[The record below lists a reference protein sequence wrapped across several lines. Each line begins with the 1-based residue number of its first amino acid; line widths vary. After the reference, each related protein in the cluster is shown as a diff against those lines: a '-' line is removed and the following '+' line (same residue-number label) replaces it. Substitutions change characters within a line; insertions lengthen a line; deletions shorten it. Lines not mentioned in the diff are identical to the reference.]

1 MSPGWL
7 GQLGLVYVKGV
18 NLFETLMRNLMFLND
33 RAELWEKED
42 PIGNWKNQEA
52 KSGRKSS
59 ARVIMQNF

>member
-33 RAELWEKED
+33 RAELWGKRKTQLGTGRTKKRRAD
-42 PIGNWKNQEA
+42 GNRLP
-52 KSGRKSS
+52 G
-59 ARVIMQNF
+59 